1 MTEAP
6 AAPDEVK
13 IEIRRALVSV
23 YDKTGLEPLV
33 RALHSAGV
41 EIVSTGSTAAT
52 IGRFGLPV
60 TPVEDVTRFP
70 EMLGGRVKT
79 LHPAIHGGLLAD
91 QGDAEHVATI
101 EAAGIA
107 PFQLLVSNLYPFR
120 QTVAARASVPEVIEQ
135 IDIGG
140 PAMVRSSAKNHASMA
155 VVVDPAR
162 YDDVIAALQSGGF
175 TLRQRQQLAL
185 AAFRHTA
192 DYDMA
197 VASWLAEAVAPDDVV
212 GEAST
217 GFPGWIGQSYERAA
231 VLRYGENPHQR
242 AALYVTPGTEAGVAH
257 AEQLAGKEMSYNNYT
272 DGDAAWRA
280 AHDFADPCVA
290 IVKHANPCGIAVGA
304 DIAEAHRKAHACD
317 PVSAFGAVIAANRPV
332 TMAMAEQLASVFTE
346 VILAPGFDDG
356 VVEVF
361 AAKKNLRLLVAQ
373 TGADRPGR
381 ELRPVS
387 GGALV
392 QTVDRIDAPGDDP
405 ATWTLV
411 AGKPADEAAF
421 ADLAFAWRA
430 VRAVKSNAILLASDG
445 ASVGVGMGQVNRVDA
460 ARLAVERA
468 GDRAMGSVAASDA
481 FFPFPDG
488 LQVLADAGVRAV
500 VQPGGSVRD
509 DLVVEAAAAA
519 GVTLYTTGVR
529 HFAH

>member
-217 GFPGWIGQSYERAA
+217 GFPGWIGPR
-231 VLRYGENPHQR
+231 
-242 AALYVTPGTEAGVAH
+242 
-257 AEQLAGKEMSYNNYT
+257 
-272 DGDAAWRA
+272 
-280 AHDFADPCVA
+280 C
-290 IVKHANPCGIAVGA
+290 
-304 DIAEAHRKAHACD
+304 
-317 PVSAFGAVIAANRPV
+317 SA
-332 TMAMAEQLASVFTE
+332 
-346 VILAPGFDDG
+346 
-356 VVEVF
+356 
-361 AAKKNLRLLVAQ
+361 
-373 TGADRPGR
+373 TGRTR
-381 ELRPVS
+381 TS
-387 GGALV
+387 
-392 QTVDRIDAPGDDP
+392 
-405 ATWTLV
+405 
-411 AGKPADEAAF
+411 
-421 ADLAFAWRA
+421 
-430 VRAVKSNAILLASDG
+430 
-445 ASVGVGMGQVNRVDA
+445 
-460 ARLAVERA
+460 ARR
-468 GDRAMGSVAASDA
+468 S
-481 FFPFPDG
+481 
-488 LQVLADAGVRAV
+488 
-500 VQPGGSVRD
+500 
-509 DLVVEAAAAA
+509 
-519 GVTLYTTGVR
+519 T
-529 HFAH
+529 